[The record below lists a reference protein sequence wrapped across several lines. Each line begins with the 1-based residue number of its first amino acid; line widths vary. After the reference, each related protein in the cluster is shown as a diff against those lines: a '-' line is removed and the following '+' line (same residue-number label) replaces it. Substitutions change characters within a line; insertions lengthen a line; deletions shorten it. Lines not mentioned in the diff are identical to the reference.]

1 MTSRND
7 TPNVSLQDWFPLA
20 EIELEEG
27 NPSQCIRETPP
38 STRALGFSERHL
50 QCVWADDRL
59 RPAGLQTADGESVE
73 VEFPGEWN
81 KGPGPDFLGA
91 VLRVGDGS
99 RKLAGDVEI
108 HIHPADWRRHGHA
121 EDSRYARV
129 CAHVAYFPGALH
141 ADELPAGALQI
152 ALKPALDRADGFSF
166 DNIDL
171 MAYPTAARAAPPPCR
186 AAMLALPP
194 EVRGKILDAAGQTR
208 LARRAEWLRMAME
221 DRGMAQ
227 TVYEET
233 LAALGYRP
241 NKIPFRRLARAVPL
255 DRLRDLSEGDVLKAY
270 ALLAGTAALLP
281 DPTTAFRRGPQ
292 PDAETRRFLRRC
304 WDEWWHLAGACAPS
318 AFTTTDWVRTGIRPP
333 NRPERRLMAAAAL
346 FAPARGLP
354 ERLEALAKR
363 SGGGTADDL
372 MALLATKDAP
382 YWPRRLA
389 YTSPPLPAPTALV
402 GETRAQ
408 ALAVNLLVPAL
419 AVLGARAAD
428 WPSLDALL
436 PPETTNAVTRT
447 MADRLFGPS
456 HDSRLYR
463 TALRRQGLIHLHHE
477 HCLGDRSR
485 CAECPVPGC
494 LQRALP

>member
-1 MTSRND
+1 MTATDWS
-7 TPNVSLQDWFPLA
+7 PEGWFPLA
-20 EIELEEG
+20 EGSLPQSIHEG
-27 NPSQCIRETPP
+27 MPP
-38 STRALGFSERHL
+38 RAVLGFTERHL

-59 RPAGLQTADGESVE
+59 RPEGLATAEGEAVE

-81 KGPGPDFLGA
+81 KGPGPDFSGA
-91 VLRVGDGS
+91 VLKVGDGS
-99 RKLAGDVEI
+99 RRLAGDVEI

-121 EDSRYARV
+121 VDPRYARV
-129 CAHVAYFPGALH
+129 CAHVAYFPGALR
-141 ADELPAGALQI
+141 AEELPPGALQI

-194 EVRGKILDAAGQTR
+194 ETRGRILDAAGQTR

-255 DRLRDLSEGDVLKAY
+255 ERLRDLSGGDPLKAY

-304 WDEWWHLAGACAPS
+304 WDEWWHMAGACAPS
-318 AFTTTDWVRTGIRPP
+318 AFTAADWVRTGIRPP

-363 SGGGTADDL
+363 TGGGTADDL
-372 MALLATKDAP
+372 MATLATDDAP
-382 YWPRRLA
+382 YWPHRLA
-389 YTSPPLPAPTALV
+389 YTSPPLAAPAALV

-419 AVLGARAAD
+419 AALGACAAG
-428 WPSLDALL
+428 WPPVGNLL
-436 PPETTNAVTRT
+436 PPEAPNAVTRT
-447 MADRLFGPS
+447 MADRLFGPG
-456 HDSRLYR
+456 HDARLYR

-485 CAECPVPGC
+485 CADCPVPARLRDGC
-494 LQRALP
+494 RDMDA

>member
-1 MTSRND
+1 MAPATA
-7 TPNVSLQDWFPLA
+7 PVSALARTAWYPLA
-20 EIELEEG
+20 DAFTDSRCDAL
-27 NPSQCIRETPP
+27 RETPP
-38 STRALGFSERHL
+38 RAALGFSERHL

-59 RPAGLQTADGESVE
+59 RPSGLATSDGEPLE

-91 VLRVGDGS
+91 VLRVGGGS
-99 RKLAGDVEI
+99 RRLAGDIEI

-121 EDSRYARV
+121 ADSRYARV
-129 CAHVAYFPGALH
+129 CAHVTYFPSPLPAAELPPGAL
-141 ADELPAGALQI
+141 QV

-194 EVRGKILDAAGQTR
+194 EARRRILDAAGQAR
-208 LARRAEWLRMAME
+208 LSRRSEWLRMAME
-221 DRGMAQ
+221 DRGTAQ
-227 TVYEET
+227 TIYEET

-241 NKIPFRRLARAVPL
+241 NKIPFRRLARTIPL
-255 DRLRDLSEGDVLKAY
+255 ERLRSLSGGNSLKAY
-270 ALLAGTAALLP
+270 SLLAGTAALLP

-304 WDEWWHLAGACAPS
+304 WDEWWHLAGACAPT
-318 AFTTTDWVRTGIRPP
+318 AFTPADWVRTGIRPP

-346 FAPARGLP
+346 FAPAHGLP

-363 SGGGTADDL
+363 PDGGTTNDL
-372 MALLATKDAP
+372 LALLAADDAP
-382 YWPRRLA
+382 YWPFRLA
-389 YTSPPLPAPTALV
+389 YTSPQLSAPTALV

-408 ALAVNLLVPAL
+408 ALVVNLLVPAL
-419 AVLGARAAD
+419 AALGARAAD
-428 WPSLDALL
+428 WPALDALL
-436 PPETTNAVTRT
+436 PPEATNAVTRT
-447 MADRLFGPS
+447 MADRLFGPG
-456 HDSRLYR
+456 HDTRLYR

-494 LQRALP
+494 LRNALP

>member
-1 MTSRND
+1 MIPHPATTD
-7 TPNVSLQDWFPLA
+7 AWFPLA
-20 EIELEEG
+20 EAFGE
-27 NPSQCIRETPP
+27 PP
-38 STRALGFSERHL
+38 SEVREVPPGVRALGFSERHL

-59 RPAGLQTADGESVE
+59 RPEGLQTAEGEAVE

-81 KGPGPDFLGA
+81 KGPGPDFIGA
-91 VLRVGDGS
+91 VLKVGDGS
-99 RKLAGDVEI
+99 RRLAGDVEI
-108 HIHPADWRRHGHA
+108 HIHPVDWRRHGHA
-121 EDSRYARV
+121 DDPRYARV
-129 CAHVAYFPGALH
+129 CAHVAYFPGALR
-141 ADELPAGALQI
+141 AEELPPGTLQI

-194 EVRGKILDAAGQTR
+194 DVRGRILDAAGQTR

-241 NKIPFRRLARAVPL
+241 NKIPFRRLARAVTL
-255 DRLRDLSEGDVLKAY
+255 ERLRDLSGGDPLKAY

-292 PDAETRRFLRRC
+292 PDTETRRFLRCC
-304 WDEWWHLAGACAPS
+304 WDEWWHMVGACAPS
-318 AFTTTDWVRTGIRPP
+318 AFAATDWVRTGIRPP

-363 SGGGTADDL
+363 SGGGTTDDL
-372 MALLATKDAP
+372 LALLATDDAP

-389 YTSPPLPAPTALV
+389 YTSPPLPAPAALV

-419 AVLGARAAD
+419 AALGAKAAG
-428 WPSLDALL
+428 WPPVGDLL
-436 PPETTNAVTRT
+436 PPEAPNAVTRT
-447 MADRLFGPS
+447 MADRLFGPD
-456 HDSRLYR
+456 HDACLYR

-485 CAECPVPGC
+485 CADCPVPGRL
-494 LQRALP
+494 LQGP

>member
-1 MTSRND
+1 MSATED
-7 TPNVSLQDWFPLA
+7 TWSASAWFPLA
-20 EIELEEG
+20 GTFGEPSVEVREG
-27 NPSQCIRETPP
+27 PP
-38 STRALGFSERHL
+38 GVRALGFTERHL

-59 RPAGLQTADGESVE
+59 RPGELATAEGEAVE

-81 KGPGPDFLGA
+81 KGPGPDFTGA
-91 VLRVGDGS
+91 VLKVGDGS
-99 RKLAGDVEI
+99 RRLAGDVEI

-121 EDSRYARV
+121 DDPRYARV
-129 CAHVAYFPGALH
+129 CAHVAYFPGALR
-141 ADELPAGALQI
+141 AEELPPGALQI

-194 EVRGKILDAAGQTR
+194 EVRGRILDAAGQTR
-208 LARRAEWLRMAME
+208 LARRAEWLRMTME

-255 DRLRDLSEGDVLKAY
+255 ERLRDLSAGDPLKAY

-304 WDEWWHLAGACAPS
+304 WDEWWHMAGACAPS
-318 AFTTTDWVRTGIRPP
+318 AFTAADWVRTGIRPP
-333 NRPERRLMAAAAL
+333 NRPERRLMAAASL

-363 SGGGTADDL
+363 TGGGTADDL
-372 MALLATKDAP
+372 VALLATDDAP
-382 YWPRRLA
+382 YWPHRLA
-389 YTSPPLPAPTALV
+389 YTSPPLAAPAALV

-419 AVLGARAAD
+419 AALGARAAG
-428 WPSLDALL
+428 WPPVGDLL
-436 PPETTNAVTRT
+436 PPEAPNAVTRI
-447 MADRLFGPS
+447 MADRLFGPG
-456 HDSRLYR
+456 HDARLYR

-485 CAECPVPGC
+485 CADCPVPAR
-494 LQRALP
+494 LAAASES

>member
-1 MTSRND
+1 MPATED
-7 TPNVSLQDWFPLA
+7 TWSASTWFPLA
-20 EIELEEG
+20 GTFGEPPFEV
-27 NPSQCIRETPP
+27 REVPP
-38 STRALGFSERHL
+38 GVRALGFTERHL

-59 RPAGLQTADGESVE
+59 RPEGLATAEGEAVE

-81 KGPGPDFLGA
+81 KGPGPDFIGA
-91 VLRVGDGS
+91 VLKVGDGS
-99 RKLAGDVEI
+99 RRLAGDVEI

-121 EDSRYARV
+121 DDPRYARV
-129 CAHVAYFPGALH
+129 CAHVAYFPGALR
-141 ADELPAGALQI
+141 AEELPPGALQI

-194 EVRGKILDAAGQTR
+194 EERGRILDAAGQTR

-255 DRLRDLSEGDVLKAY
+255 ERLRDLSGGDPLKAY

-304 WDEWWHLAGACAPS
+304 WDEWWHMAGACAPS
-318 AFTTTDWVRTGIRPP
+318 AFTAADWVRTGIRPP

-363 SGGGTADDL
+363 TGGGTADDL
-372 MALLATKDAP
+372 MALLATDDAP
-382 YWPRRLA
+382 YWPHRLA
-389 YTSPPLPAPTALV
+389 YTSPPLAAPAALV

-419 AVLGARAAD
+419 AALGARAAG
-428 WPSLDALL
+428 WPPVGELL
-436 PPETTNAVTRT
+436 PPEAPNAVTRI
-447 MADRLFGPS
+447 MADRLFGPG
-456 HDSRLYR
+456 HDARLHS

-485 CAECPVPGC
+485 CADCPVPAR
-494 LQRALP
+494 LAAATES